1 VVRKDLRRLQPLCE
15 VVQWLLPRGLMGADL
30 LQTYFS
36 RWVQTL
42 RQWEMTMWMYLR
54 PSCPDHFFS
63 EELGDMEIN
72 TQICWVLAHGVILNL
87 GPSLGPLREGV

>member
-1 VVRKDLRRLQPLCE
+1 
-15 VVQWLLPRGLMGADL
+15 MGADL

-42 RQWEMTMWMYLR
+42 RQREMTMWMYLG
-54 PSCPDHFFS
+54 PSCPDHSFS

-72 TQICWVLAHGVILNL
+72 TQICWVLAHGVVLNL
-87 GPSLGPLREGV
+87 GRSLGPLR